1 MGDEAAVLTYDLD
14 RRGQTPLYEYLYQC
28 VKEDIL
34 SGRLAAGEQMPSKRS
49 LARHLQIGVIT
60 VENAYAQLVAEGYL
74 YAREKQGYYVNRL
87 EPRLSPPPARTRR
100 EEEASAPKEW
110 LLDLKSGG
118 GGTEGFP
125 FSVWAKLLRRVL
137 SDGGVDLMRATPH
150 NGALELRRAIS
161 EHLYRFRGLSASPEQ
176 IVVGA
181 GSEYLYNLTVQLLGY
196 DRVYGVEDPGYP
208 KAAKIYQLSGAQSR
222 FLPIDGQGVP
232 PEVLAASDVQVMHLS
247 PSHQFP
253 TGAVLP
259 IARRQALLRWACE
272 EGEDRH
278 LIEDDYDSEFRFTG
292 RPIPSL
298 QSIDPAGR
306 VIYMNTFSRSLAP
319 SLRLGYMVLPQ
330 PLLEAYRRRLGFYA
344 CPVPAIEQYTLAR
357 FLSQGY
363 FEQHV
368 NRMRGF
374 YRTRRD
380 QVIAAIQRSPLAGK
394 CRVWG
399 QEGGLHFLL
408 GLETGR
414 PDRELAQAAEREGIR
429 LSFLSEYSSLAGR
442 ARPHVLVVRYPGV
455 DPEKLPRALERLAE
469 LLQA

>member
-1 MGDEAAVLTYDLD
+1 MLTYDLD

-74 YAREKQGYYVNRL
+74 HAREKCGYYVNQL
-87 EPRLSPPPARTRR
+87 EPRLTPPSVKVLPEEKRT
-100 EEEASAPKEW
+100 EEKNW

-118 GGTEGFP
+118 RGTEGFP
-125 FSVWAKLLRRVL
+125 FSVWAKLMRRVL
-137 SDGGVDLMRATPH
+137 SDRGVDLMRATPH
-150 NGALELRRAIS
+150 NGALELRRAIA
-161 EHLYRFRGLSASPEQ
+161 EHLYRFRGLSVSPEQ

-181 GSEYLYNLTVQLLGY
+181 GSEYLYNLAVQLLGQ
-196 DRVYGVEDPGYP
+196 RRIYGVEDPGYP
-208 KAAKIYQLSGAQSR
+208 KASRIYQLNGAQCRSV
-222 FLPIDGQGVP
+222 PIDSQGVP
-232 PEVLAASDVQVMHLS
+232 PEALAESDVQVMHLS

-259 IARRQALLRWACE
+259 IARRQALLHWACQV
-272 EGEDRH
+272 GQDRY

-319 SLRLGYMVLPQ
+319 SLRIGYMVLPTT
-330 PLLEAYRRRLGFYA
+330 LLDRYSKRLGFYA

-357 FLSQGY
+357 FLFEGY

-380 QVIAAIQRSPLAGK
+380 QVIAAIQKSALAER

-408 GLETGR
+408 TLETTV
-414 PDRELAQAAEREGIR
+414 PDMKLAQAAEGRGLR
-429 LSFLSEYSSLAGR
+429 LSFVSDYSSFR
-442 ARPHVLVVRYPGV
+442 ERVQPHVLIMRYPGV
-455 DPEKLPRALERLAE
+455 EPDRLPQALDRLRMLIAAE
-469 LLQA
+469 D